1 MKKFIKIITLA
12 VVVLSILTT
21 CVWALVPREWDD
33 IELNESA
40 TESGETV
47 NPFQVAAVP
56 IEIGFV
62 SKGIAMLLLVLQ
74 VLQYVV
80 PIILFITMLILN
92 KGKNNVKM
100 VLIYLIMSIV
110 FGFAIVGTGFILE
123 GTSSSYGYSSM
134 SAGYINYNGKII
146 YYHK

>member
-1 MKKFIKIITLA
+1 MKKFIKIIAMLA
-12 VVVLSILTT
+12 IVLSTLTT
-21 CVWALVPREWDD
+21 CVLAEVAVGY
-33 IELNESA
+33 IEPFLGPLDVNMA
-40 TESGETV
+40 PTV
-47 NPFQVAAVP
+47 K
-56 IEIGFV
+56 FV